1 MFYLRHS
8 TSGFIDVLLS
18 NDLDGGVPAS
28 GIENPDIQIAKG
40 HASFAPPNDGIWIEW
55 GIETGRYTV
64 QVDTADVDTLGAIKL
79 HVHPA
84 SGAMNFDDNG
94 YVLSQEV
101 YDTWFG
107 SATISG
113 QVNVGLSQEHGDGD
127 WTGGGDWS
135 DAEKGNIRWRL
146 GVNGAVSIPSVDP
159 HLENV
164 TISGIIVTLDALNL
178 PDGIKKNT
186 AFDNFSFVMMSGQ
199 IVVPGATV
207 SVKRSID
214 GGAFNDA
221 TNTPAT
227 EISDGAYKINF
238 SAADFNGDFV
248 LLQMAT
254 ADGLK
259 NFIGIKTEQ

>member
-40 HASFAPPNDGIWIEW
+40 HASFAAPSDGIWIEW

-64 QVDTADVDTLGAIKL
+64 QVDTTDADTLGAIKL

-107 SATISG
+107 SATVSG
-113 QVNVGLSQEHGDGD
+113 QVNVGLSQEHGLGE
-127 WTGGGDWS
+127 WT
-135 DAEKGNIRWRL
+135 
-146 GVNGAVSIPSVDP
+146 
-159 HLENV
+159 
-164 TISGIIVTLDALNL
+164 SG
-178 PDGIKKNT
+178 GIKKNT
-186 AFDNFSFVMMSGQ
+186 TFNNFSFIMMSGQ
-199 IVVPGATV
+199 TVIPGATV

-214 GGAFNDA
+214 GGAFNNA

-227 EISDGAYKINF
+227 EISDGAYKINL
-238 SAADFNGDFV
+238 SAPDTNGDFV
-248 LLQMAT
+248 LYQMAT